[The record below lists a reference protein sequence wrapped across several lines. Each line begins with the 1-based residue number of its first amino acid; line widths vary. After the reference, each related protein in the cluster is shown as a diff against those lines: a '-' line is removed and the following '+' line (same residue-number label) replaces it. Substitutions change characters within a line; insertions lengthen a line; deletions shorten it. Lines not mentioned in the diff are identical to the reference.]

1 MIPNLAS
8 EAVLHPADRA
18 ERVTSGQRHSAVTLT
33 AGHICDLANPY
44 AALRRTSVK
53 AVVSLSH
60 WVRTAQLKGIA
71 MHAREHHFVLEVMPD
86 EVARAQLYAYAN
98 EKLASKKQV
107 ESGTVTALQTK
118 EVIQLLRVLVG
129 HGILPLVLVLH
140 WKSQGNHI

>member
-1 MIPNLAS
+1 
-8 EAVLHPADRA
+8 
-18 ERVTSGQRHSAVTLT
+18 
-33 AGHICDLANPY
+33 
-44 AALRRTSVK
+44 
-53 AVVSLSH
+53 
-60 WVRTAQLKGIA
+60 